1 MLLNSKSQNFR
12 HRKVTVANAITI
24 LAKNN
29 ILVDDK
35 EAAEILDFL
44 YIVAKGYSID
54 KNKDVNNH
62 KEKSN
67 P

>member
-12 HRKVTVANAITI
+12 HRKVTIADAITI

-44 YIVAKGYSID
+44 YLVAKGYSSD
-54 KNKDVNNH
+54 KSQNINNH
-62 KEKSN
+62 KGKSN